1 MLETEMEITN
11 GDEGNTN
18 STSSPPKN
26 QLYHWFFTFNN
37 YMREDIEILETFF
50 NTFCHKYCF
59 QREIGKEGTSHL
71 QGIIS
76 LHKRARWS
84 EFGLPKTIHW
94 EKPKN
99 ITQCYMYC
107 SKLET
112 RAPGTFPIVKNYT
125 YEMPLSIITSLTPWM
140 SELIDIISCPADK
153 RKVHWRWESE
163 GGVGKSS
170 FAKYMCHHYNAIYID
185 EGKKADIINLIYKL
199 KIINEKSIIVID
211 IPRDN
216 GNNVSYKAI
225 EQIKNGMICNTK
237 YETGMRLFNS
247 PHIIIFSNFPPNTD
261 KLSLDRWDV
270 KTLTQI

>member
-1 MLETEMEITN
+1 MLETEMEITT
-11 GDEGNTN
+11 GEEGNTN
-18 STSSPPKN
+18 SPSSPPKN
-26 QLYHWFFTFNN
+26 QLLHWFFTFNN
-37 YMREDIEILETFF
+37 YKSEDIEILETFF

-94 EKPKN
+94 EKPRN
-99 ITQCYMYC
+99 ITECYIYC
-107 SKLET
+107 SKVET
-112 RAPGTFPIVKNYT
+112 RVPGTTPIVKNFT
-125 YEMPLSIITSLTPWM
+125 YAMPLSIITSLKPWM
-140 SELIDIISCPADK
+140 TDILDIVRFTACN
-153 RKVHWRWESE
+153 RKVHWRWESC

-170 FAKYMCHHYNAIYID
+170 FAKYLCHYYNAIYID

-199 KIINEKSIIVID
+199 KVINETSIIVID

-216 GNNVSYKAI
+216 KNNVSYKAV

-247 PHIIIFSNFPPNTD
+247 PHIFIFSNYPPDKD
-261 KLSLDRWDV
+261 KLSEDRWDIIEIA
-270 KTLTQI
+270 Q